1 MTASVA
7 SRAGPQPGEGSAG
20 RGFTALIVVLTA
32 LVVVLFTATTALT
45 IGLWLADPAYEETN
59 PVVDLG
65 FFALGTVLVAGGLA
79 SQLRAPERHLAGL
92 QQALL
97 GVLALAVAGL
107 LGDRVEPFWGGVV
120 LLLAI
125 SVAALLHPGR
135 SALFRRGA
143 GRSTPIAIL
152 TLVGAVPAFAYAAA
166 MLGLARSAGPSCF
179 AGQCAQGDR
188 FAEAAALGMALIAIV
203 LLASART
210 LGWRLAAWAAGVAS
224 SIFGVASVAL
234 PDVPGSVGIPGGL
247 LVVAWG
253 ILVVASAEWD
263 TRRAGSAIPPRGRER

>member
-7 SRAGPQPGEGSAG
+7 SRAARQPGEQSTG
-20 RGFTALIVVLTA
+20 RGFTALVVVLTA

-45 IGLWLADPAYEETN
+45 IGLWLSDPAYEETN

-79 SQLRAPERHLAGL
+79 SQLRAPECHLAGL
-92 QQALL
+92 QQAFL
-97 GVLALAVAGL
+97 GVLALSVAGL
-107 LGDRVEPFWGGVV
+107 LGDRVEPFWGGVG

-125 SVAALLHPGR
+125 AVAGLLHPRR
-135 SALFRRGA
+135 SALLRRGA
-143 GRSTPIAIL
+143 GRSTPIAIIS
-152 TLVGAVPAFAYAAA
+152 LVGAIPALAYAAA

-188 FAEAAALGMALIAIV
+188 FAEAAALGMALIAV
-203 LLASART
+203 GLLASART
-210 LGWRLAAWAAGVAS
+210 PGWRLAAWAAGVAA

-234 PDVPGSVGIPGGL
+234 PDVSGSIGVPGGL

-253 ILVVASAEWD
+253 VLVVASAEWD
-263 TRRAGSAIPPRGRER
+263 TRRTGSVIPPQGGDR